1 MKKES
6 KAKEAS
12 LKKKFSLDI
21 KDLRKETDVFRSLSS
36 GPGGQRRDKKETK
49 IMLHHLP
56 SGIFVSIDKFR
67 FQKKNEELAFEIL
80 KEKLKKLNEPRKK
93 RIPTRIPFGEKIKRL
108 ESKKKIAMKK
118 GFRKKLSIEE

>member
-1 MKKES
+1 MEKKS

-12 LKKKFSLDI
+12 LKKRYSLDI
-21 KDLRKETDVFRSLSS
+21 KDLGKETDIFRSLSS

-56 SGIFVSIDKFR
+56 SGISVSIDKFR

-80 KEKLKKLNEPRKK
+80 KEKLKKLNEPKKK
-93 RIPTRIPFGEKIKRL
+93 RIPTRIPFGEKMKRL
-108 ESKKKIAMKK
+108 EDKKRKSEKKK
-118 GFRKKLSIEE
+118 GRKSLLP